1 MLRMVELTRWKSTWT
16 LALRFDMSIVLFAII
31 GAKIHAGTAY
41 WICYGLFCF
50 GKVVKVIF
58 EAVKED

>member
-1 MLRMVELTRWKSTWT
+1 
-16 LALRFDMSIVLFAII
+16 MSIVLFAII